1 MNPNDNDD
9 SRSVALYW
17 DFENLHAGLVEA
29 KYGEGAYAKQDNRF
43 KVQEPLVDVQAVV
56 ELSASFGSVAINR
69 AYGNWQYFG
78 RYRDALLQSSRRTDS
93 AVSARRLCKKR
104 RRHQVLP

>member
-17 DFENLHAGLVEA
+17 DFENLHAGIMEA

-43 KVQEPLVDVQAVV
+43 KVQEPLIDVQALV
-56 ELSASFGSVAINR
+56 ELQAAVPMVNPAPPSAPSPSTVPTATGSTSAATVTR
-69 AYGNWQYFG
+69 CC
-78 RYRDALLQSSRRTDS
+78 RVPSS
-93 AVSARRLCKKR
+93 
-104 RRHQVLP
+104 